1 MIKFE
6 FGGIDTVEGRTEGSL
21 PKGTNNP
28 MILLSKTTELK
39 NETIMVLRPSNLK
52 NGKELSTLNETV
64 LAIEE
69 LEENTGKEIKLTRVD
84 LSGDSLGKMIDNKN
98 LIRMFLECLS
108 FRRGYC
114 GEIFR
119 TTKGIEKD
127 GNLKIRTGRKKTTF
141 YDCLDKDRRANLRA
155 ENQITDIRSD
165 KSNREILENEF
176 KKYLQELKGL
186 EVLIE
191 KVEYKY
197 IDELTGLYNKTIGK
211 KYRTFSE
218 FIAFVDSQGYVM
230 TSLILKGLMKK
241 VGIKTS
247 YKNFTDSFKRT
258 RKETLNFTTKTELK
272 KMIKDLEKNLKIAL
286 KN

>member
-39 NETIMVLRPSNLK
+39 NETVMVLRPSNLK
-52 NGKELSTLNETV
+52 SGKELSTLNETV

-230 TSLILKGLMKK
+230 TSHILKGLMKK

-272 KMIKDLEKNLKIAL
+272 KMIKDLEKKLKIAL

>member
-39 NETIMVLRPSNLK
+39 NETVMVLRPSNLK

>member
-1 MIKFE
+1 MIMFE

-21 PKGTNNP
+21 PKGINNP

-39 NETIMVLRPSNLK
+39 NETVMVLRPSNLK

-64 LAIEE
+64 LAIAE

-186 EVLIE
+186 ELLIE

-197 IDELTGLYNKTIGK
+197 IDELTDLHHKTIGK

-218 FIAFVDSQGYVM
+218 FVAFVDSQGYVM
-230 TSLILKGLMKK
+230 TSHILRGLMKR

-272 KMIKDLEKNLKIAL
+272 KMIKNLEKKLKIAL